1 MAAPESWGIV
11 GGGLLGMTLAHR
23 LRQQGKV
30 VTLCEAAEDLGG
42 LASAWEVGGIVWDRH
57 YHVTLLSDT
66 HLRALLAELGLE
78 ADIRWVQTRTGFY
91 TDGRLYSLSNSLEFL
106 RFPPLGLLDKVRLA
120 ATIFYASHLKDWR
133 RLEKVS
139 VSDWLRHWSGRH
151 TFEKIWLPLLR
162 AKLGDNYTRASAA
175 FIWAIIARM
184 YAARR
189 TGLKKEMFGYVPGGY
204 ARVLARFGGLLQEE
218 GVAVRLGHAAREV
231 LPSADG
237 TLAVRFANG
246 RRETFD
252 RVVLTM
258 AAPLAARVCPA
269 LNADERA
276 RLEGVAYQGILCAS
290 LLLKRPLSGFYVTNI
305 TESWVPFTAVIEMSA
320 VVDRQ
325 EFGGNALVF
334 LPRYVDPGDPAF
346 AQSDAEIEEQFLS
359 ALEKMYPAFRRDEVL
374 AFRLSRVRYV
384 FPIATLGYSDR
395 LPPQVTSVPGLYVV
409 NSAHIVNGTL
419 NVNETVQLAERA
431 AAELDVLP
439 QARPPYRQAV

>member
-1 MAAPESWGIV
+1 MAAPERWGIV

-23 LRQQGKV
+23 LRQQGKA
-30 VTLCEAAEDLGG
+30 VTLCESAEGLGG
-42 LASAWEVGGIVWDRH
+42 LASAWEVGGVVWDRH

-66 HLRALLAELGLE
+66 YLRALLAELGLE
-78 ADIRWVQTRTGFY
+78 QDIRWVETRTGFY

-106 RFPPLGLLDKVRLA
+106 RFPPLSLLDKVRLA
-120 ATIFYASHLKDWR
+120 ATIFHASHLKDPR
-133 RLEKVS
+133 KLEKVA
-139 VSDWLRHWSGRH
+139 VTDWLRRWSGRH

-162 AKLGDNYTRASAA
+162 AKLGDNYSKASAA

-189 TGLKKEMFGYVPGGY
+189 TGLKKEMFGYVKGGY
-204 ARVLARFGGLLQEE
+204 ARVLARFAEVLVRENIS
-218 GVAVRLGHAAREV
+218 VRLGHAAREV
-231 LPSADG
+231 SPLPDG
-237 TLAVRFANG
+237 LAVRFANG

-258 AAPLAARVCPA
+258 AAPLVARVCPA
-269 LNADERA
+269 LNAAERV
-276 RLEGVAYQGILCAS
+276 RLEGISYQGILCAS

-305 TESWVPFTAVIEMSA
+305 TESWVPFTAVIDMAA

-325 EFGGNALVF
+325 AFGGNALVF
-334 LPRYVDPGDPAF
+334 LPKYVDPADPAF
-346 AQSDAEIEEQFLS
+346 TLSDAQIEEQFIA
-359 ALEKMYPAFRRDEVL
+359 ALEKMYPGFRRDEVL

-384 FPIATLGYSDR
+384 FPIATLNYSER
-395 LPPQVTSVPGLYVV
+395 LPPMVTSVPGLYVV

-431 AAELDVLP
+431 AADLGVLP
-439 QARPPYRQAV
+439 EARSSYRQAV